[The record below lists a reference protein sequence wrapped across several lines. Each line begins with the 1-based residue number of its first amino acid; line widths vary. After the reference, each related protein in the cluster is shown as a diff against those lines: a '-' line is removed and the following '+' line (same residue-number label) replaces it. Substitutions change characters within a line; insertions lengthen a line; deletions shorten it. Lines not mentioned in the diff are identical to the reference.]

1 VHSWRAEYEAAI
13 ELATA
18 NLATLPADGALE
30 FFGLPA
36 PAAIYTRFW
45 LVGSLAQ
52 VGRFA
57 EAAKCGAD
65 LLQLA
70 KSSQLPFAV
79 GVAHQVIATSHVLR
93 GDWGQ
98 ARPQIEQAL
107 AVFRTNNMAI
117 VLPGAI
123 AICASVM
130 AHVGEVREALTRLQE
145 GDEFLDRQVAQGMI
159 TQHLSGAYHALAR
172 GSLVLGRLDDA
183 RRLVDRAVEFSG
195 GRPGVMTYALHL
207 LGDIATHNDR
217 FDAETGEAHYRQALA
232 LAEPRGMRPVV
243 GHCHFGLGKLYQ
255 RIGKQ
260 EEARMHLA
268 TATTMYREMD
278 MSFYLKQA
286 EAETGPKA

>member
-1 VHSWRAEYEAAI
+1 MSFSGFPLQQQSTI
-13 ELATA
+13 
-18 NLATLPADGALE
+18 
-30 FFGLPA
+30 
-36 PAAIYTRFW
+36 
-45 LVGSLAQ
+45 GSGWSR
-52 VGRFA
+52 VSPSS
-57 EAAKCGAD
+57 AD
-65 LLQLA
+65 LPRRPNAEPTCSSLP
-70 KSSQLPFAV
+70 SRSQLPFAV
-79 GVAHQVIATSHVLR
+79 GVAHQVIAGSHVLR
-93 GDWGQ
+93 GDWAQ

-130 AHVGEVREALTRLQE
+130 AQLGEVREALTRLQE
-145 GDEFLDRQVAQGMI
+145 GDELLDRQVAQGMI

-172 GSLVLGRLDDA
+172 ACLVLGRLDDA

-207 LGDIATHNDR
+207 RGDIATHSDR

-243 GHCHFGLGKLYQ
+243 AHCHFGLGKLYQ
-255 RIGKQ
+255 RIGKREQ
-260 EEARMHLA
+260 AREHLA

-286 EAETGPKA
+286 EAETGPRA